1 MLYCKNDLEK
11 ELFEAAVPKTLAK
24 YDPERRM
31 VKTRRGAN
39 GYHSRLVNCDVHEY
53 RESFE
58 LAYMLLN
65 RDAEGDRAI
74 AHDIL
79 YRIIPKQDINPESK
93 TYGIWAYYLE
103 EDLEQMNPPD
113 WNMAD
118 FNTKNLIN
126 ILNEHADKLTDDMK
140 MRVKDAIIHGCRS
153 IIRRNMGPHY
163 TNISVMGAYDTI
175 VAGELLGIKDIFEY
189 GKERLKTLHEY
200 NVSKGN
206 FSEFNSPTYT
216 FVCIEDFAR
225 MVTDIKDEE
234 CLRLA
239 SELNDLAWKTIA
251 LHYHPTTGQLA
262 GPHDRAY
269 GALINDRTRFLIAR
283 ALDHKITLVSPEK
296 MRSVGMHA
304 NDFSRNVT
312 CPEKYVPYFT
322 GIEEERLHDDTF
334 AAGRQAYTYMNKA
347 FTLGSL
353 HREMA
358 WNQHRNVLGY
368 FGSVERPIS
377 VTIRSQ
383 HNFWDYCA
391 SFMSTVQDKGRALT
405 TTTFTSNGCDTH
417 CCLDKIKDSTIK
429 ARDMR
434 VRYVFEGAVADLDAV
449 QDGNT
454 FIITHKES
462 GVKVKIVYPHAKFGK
477 YDVKFEL
484 VKQNNLISAD
494 AVLYSGEETDIRL
507 DELVKAGVV
516 SSIEMT
522 DGELSGI
529 ETVTEVKDDMM
540 VSTFGNLKVS
550 ITENVVPADGKQ
562 FATLYLERD
571 GVEYKPAF

>member
-1 MLYCKNDLEK
+1 MLYCKNEFEK
-11 ELFEAAVPKTLAK
+11 ELFDVAVPKTLAK
-24 YDPERRM
+24 YDAERRM
-31 VKTRRGAN
+31 VKVYRGAN
-39 GYHSRLVNCDVHEY
+39 GYHSRLVNCEVHEY

-58 LAYMLLN
+58 LSYMLLN

>member
-1 MLYCKNDLEK
+1 MLYCKNDFEK

-65 RDAEGDRAI
+65 RDAEGDREI

-140 MRVKDAIIHGCRS
+140 MRVGDAIIHGCRS

-189 GKERLKTLHEY
+189 GKQRLKTLHEY

-283 ALDHKITLVSPEK
+283 ALNHKISLVSPET
-296 MRSVGMHA
+296 MRNVLMHG

-322 GIEEERLHDDTF
+322 GIDEERIHDDTF

-353 HREMA
+353 RKEMA

-368 FGSVERPIS
+368 FGTVERPVS

-391 SFMSTVQDKGRALT
+391 SFMSTVQDRGRALT
-405 TTTFTSNGCDTH
+405 TTTFTSDGCDTH
-417 CCLDKIKDSTIK
+417 CNLDKIKDSTIK

-434 VRYVFEGAVADLDAV
+434 VRYVFEGAIADLDAV

-454 FIITHKES
+454 FIITHKVS

-494 AVLYSGEETDIRL
+494 AVLYSGEETDIKL
-507 DELVKAGVV
+507 NELLKAGVV

-550 ITENVVPADGKQ
+550 ITENVLPFDGKQ
-562 FATLYLERD
+562 FDTLYLERD
-571 GVEYKPAF
+571 GVEYKPKF

>member
-1 MLYCKNDLEK
+1 MLYFKNELEK
-11 ELFEAAVPKTLAK
+11 ELFESAVPKTLAK

-74 AHDIL
+74 AYDLL

-93 TYGIWAYYLE
+93 TYGIWAYFLE

-126 ILNEHADKLTDDMK
+126 ILNEHADKLTDDLK

-175 VAGELLGIKDIFEY
+175 VAGELLGISDIFEY
-189 GKERLKTLHEY
+189 GKQRLKTLHEY
-200 NVSKGN
+200 NMSKGN

-296 MRSVGMHA
+296 MRTVGMHA

-322 GIEEERLHDDTF
+322 GIEGERVHDDTF

-347 FTLGSL
+347 YTLGSL
-353 HREMA
+353 RKEMA

-368 FGSVERPIS
+368 FGTVERPVS

-405 TTTFTSNGCDTH
+405 TTTFTSTGCDTH
-417 CCLDKIKDSTIK
+417 CNLDKIKDSTIK
-429 ARDMR
+429 AKDMR
-434 VRYVFEGAVADLDAV
+434 VRYVFEGAVGDLDAV
-449 QDGNT
+449 QDRNT

-462 GVKVKIVYPHAKFGK
+462 GVKVKIVYPHVKFGK

-484 VKQNNLISAD
+484 VKQNNIISAD
-494 AVLYSGEETDIRL
+494 AVLYSGEETDIKL
-507 DELVKAGVV
+507 NELLKAGVV

-529 ETVTEVKDDMM
+529 ETVTELRDDKM

-550 ITENVVPADGKQ
+550 ITENVLPYDGKHLD
-562 FATLYLERD
+562 TLYLERD

>member
-1 MLYCKNDLEK
+1 MLYCKNDFEK

-65 RDAEGDRAI
+65 RDAEGDREI

-434 VRYVFEGAVADLDAV
+434 VRYVFEGAVADIDAV
-449 QDGNT
+449 QNGNT

-484 VKQNNLISAD
+484 VKQNTLISAD

>member
-1 MLYCKNDLEK
+1 MLYCKNEFEK

-74 AHDIL
+74 AYDLL

-126 ILNEHADKLTDDMK
+126 ILNEHADKLTDDLK

-189 GKERLKTLHEY
+189 GKQRLKTLHEY

-216 FVCIEDFAR
+216 FVCIDDFAR

-322 GIEEERLHDDTF
+322 GIEEERIHDDTF
-334 AAGRQAYTYMNKA
+334 ASGRMAYTYMNKA
-347 FTLGSL
+347 YTLGSL
-353 HREMA
+353 RREMA

-368 FGSVERPIS
+368 FGTVERPIS

-391 SFMSTVQDKGRALT
+391 SFMSTVQDRGRALT

-417 CCLDKIKDSTIK
+417 CNLDIIKDSTIK

-454 FIITHKES
+454 FVITHKES
-462 GVKVKIVYPHAKFGK
+462 GVKVKIVYPHVKFGK

-484 VKQNNLISAD
+484 VKQNNIISAD
-494 AVLYSGEETDIRL
+494 AVLYSGEETDIKL
-507 DELVKAGVV
+507 DELVRAGVV

-529 ETVTEVKDDMM
+529 ETVTKLDGDMM

-550 ITENVVPADGKQ
+550 ITENVLPADGKQ
-562 FATLYLERD
+562 LDTLYLERD

>member
-1 MLYCKNDLEK
+1 MLYCKNEFEK

-74 AHDIL
+74 AYDLL

-126 ILNEHADKLTDDMK
+126 ILNEHADKLTDDLK

-175 VAGELLGIKDIFEY
+175 VAGEILGIKDIFEY
-189 GKERLKTLHEY
+189 GKQRLKTLHEY

-216 FVCIEDFAR
+216 FVCIDDFAR
-225 MVTDIKDEE
+225 MVTDIKDED

-322 GIEEERLHDDTF
+322 GIEEERIHDDTF
-334 AAGRQAYTYMNKA
+334 ASGRQAYTYMNKA
-347 FTLGSL
+347 YTLGSL
-353 HREMA
+353 RREMA

-368 FGSVERPIS
+368 FGTVERPIS

-391 SFMSTVQDKGRALT
+391 SFMSTVQDRGRALT

-417 CCLDKIKDSTIK
+417 CNLDKIKDSTIK

-454 FIITHKES
+454 FVITHKES
-462 GVKVKIVYPHAKFGK
+462 GVKVKIVYPHVKFGK

-484 VKQNNLISAD
+484 VKQNNIISAD
-494 AVLYSGEETDIRL
+494 AVLYSGEETDIKL

-529 ETVTEVKDDMM
+529 ETVTKLDGDMM

-550 ITENVVPADGKQ
+550 ITENVLPADGKQ
-562 FATLYLERD
+562 FETLYLERD

>member
-65 RDAEGDRAI
+65 RDAEGDREI

-140 MRVKDAIIHGCRS
+140 MRVGDAIIHGCRS

-189 GKERLKTLHEY
+189 GKQRLKTLHEY

-216 FVCIEDFAR
+216 FVCIDDFAR

-283 ALDHKITLVSPEK
+283 ALNHKISLVSPET
-296 MRSVGMHA
+296 MRNVLMHG

-322 GIEEERLHDDTF
+322 GIDEERIHDDTF

-353 HREMA
+353 CKEMA

-368 FGSVERPIS
+368 FGTVARPVS

-391 SFMSTVQDKGRALT
+391 SFMSTVQDRGRALT
-405 TTTFTSNGCDTH
+405 TTTFTSDGCDTH
-417 CCLDKIKDSTIK
+417 CNLDKIKDSTIK
-429 ARDMR
+429 AKDMR
-434 VRYVFEGAVADLDAV
+434 VRYVFEGAIADLDAV

-454 FIITHKES
+454 FIITHKVS

-494 AVLYSGEETDIRL
+494 AVLYSGEETDIKL
-507 DELVKAGVV
+507 NELLKAGVV

-550 ITENVVPADGKQ
+550 ITENVLPFDGKQ
-562 FATLYLERD
+562 FDTLYLERD
-571 GVEYKPAF
+571 GVEYKPKF

>member
-1 MLYCKNDLEK
+1 MLYCKNDFEK

-65 RDAEGDRAI
+65 RDAEGDREI

-405 TTTFTSNGCDTH
+405 TTTFTQ
-417 CCLDKIKDSTIK
+417 LDSYRIF
-429 ARDMR
+429 
-434 VRYVFEGAVADLDAV
+434 Y
-449 QDGNT
+449 
-454 FIITHKES
+454 
-462 GVKVKIVYPHAKFGK
+462 
-477 YDVKFEL
+477 
-484 VKQNNLISAD
+484 SA
-494 AVLYSGEETDIRL
+494 
-507 DELVKAGVV
+507 
-516 SSIEMT
+516 
-522 DGELSGI
+522 
-529 ETVTEVKDDMM
+529 
-540 VSTFGNLKVS
+540 
-550 ITENVVPADGKQ
+550 
-562 FATLYLERD
+562 
-571 GVEYKPAF
+571 

>member
-1 MLYCKNDLEK
+1 MLYCKNELEK

-79 YRIIPKQDINPESK
+79 YRIIPKQDINPESN

-103 EDLEQMNPPD
+103 EDLEKMNPPD

-126 ILNEHADKLTDDMK
+126 ILNEHSDKLTDDMK

-175 VAGELLGIKDIFEY
+175 VAGELLGISDIFEY
-189 GKERLKTLHEY
+189 GKKRLKTLHEY
-200 NVSKGN
+200 NMSKGN

-239 SELNDLAWKTIA
+239 RELNDLAWKTIA

-322 GIEEERLHDDTF
+322 EIEEERLHDDTF

-391 SFMSTVQDKGRALT
+391 SFMSTVQDRGRALT

-417 CCLDKIKDSTIK
+417 CGLDKIKDSTIK
-429 ARDMR
+429 AKDMR
-434 VRYVFEGAVADLDAV
+434 VRYVFEGAVSDLDAV
-449 QDGNT
+449 QEGNT
-454 FIITHKES
+454 FVFTHKEN
-462 GVKVKIVYPHAKFGK
+462 GVKVKIVYPYAKFGK

-494 AVLYSGEETDIRL
+494 AVLYCGEETDIKL

-529 ETVTEVKDDMM
+529 ETVTKIEEDKM

-562 FATLYLERD
+562 FDTLYLERD

>member
-1 MLYCKNDLEK
+1 MLYCKNELEK

-140 MRVKDAIIHGCRS
+140 MRVSDAIIHGCRS

-189 GKERLKTLHEY
+189 GKQRLKTLHEY

-216 FVCIEDFAR
+216 FVCIDDFAR

-283 ALDHKITLVSPEK
+283 ALDHKISLVSPET
-296 MRSVGMHA
+296 MRNVVMHG

-322 GIEEERLHDDTF
+322 GIEEERIHDDTF
-334 AAGRQAYTYMNKA
+334 ASGRQAYTYMNKA
-347 FTLGSL
+347 YTLGSL
-353 HREMA
+353 RREMA

-368 FGSVERPIS
+368 LGSVERPIS

-391 SFMSTVQDKGRALT
+391 SFMSTVQDRGRALT

-417 CCLDKIKDSTIK
+417 CCLDAIKDSTIK
-429 ARDMR
+429 ATDMR

-454 FIITHKES
+454 FIITHKVS
-462 GVKVKIVYPHAKFGK
+462 GVKVKIVYPHVKFGK

-484 VKQNNLISAD
+484 VKTDRLISAD
-494 AVLYSGEETDIRL
+494 AVLYSGEETEIKL

-522 DGELSGI
+522 EGELSGI

-550 ITENVVPADGKQ
+550 ITENVAPADGKQ
-562 FATLYLERD
+562 FSTLYLERD

>member
-1 MLYCKNDLEK
+1 
-11 ELFEAAVPKTLAK
+11 
-24 YDPERRM
+24 M
-31 VKTRRGAN
+31 VKARRGAN

-65 RDAEGDRAI
+65 RDADGDRAI
-74 AHDIL
+74 AYDIL

-126 ILNEHADKLTDDMK
+126 ILNEHADKLTDDLK

-175 VAGELLGIKDIFEY
+175 VAGELLGIPDIFEY
-189 GKERLKTLHEY
+189 GKKRLATLHEY
-200 NVSKGN
+200 NMSKGN

-225 MVTDIKDEE
+225 MLTDIKDEE

-283 ALDHKITLVSPEK
+283 ALNHRISLVSPEAMK
-296 MRSVGMHA
+296 NVVMHA

-322 GIEEERLHDDTF
+322 GIEGERVHDDTF
-334 AAGRQAYTYMNKA
+334 APGRQAYTYMNKA
-347 FTLGSL
+347 YTLGSL

-368 FGSVERPIS
+368 FGTVERPVS

-405 TTTFTSNGCDTH
+405 TTTFTSTGCDTH
-417 CCLDKIKDSTIK
+417 CNLDKIKDSTIK
-429 ARDMR
+429 ATDMR

-449 QDGNT
+449 QEGNT

-462 GVKVKIVYPHAKFGK
+462 GVKVKIVYPHVKFGK
-477 YDVKFEL
+477 YDVRFEL
-484 VKQNNLISAD
+484 VRQNNLISAD
-494 AVLYSGEETDIRL
+494 AVLYSGEETEIKL
-507 DELVKAGVV
+507 SELEKAGVV

-522 DGELSGI
+522 DGDFSGLN
-529 ETVTEVKDDMM
+529 TVTELEDDKM
-540 VSTFGNLKVS
+540 VSTFGNLKVA
-550 ITENVVPADGKQ
+550 ITENVLPYDGKHLD
-562 FATLYLERD
+562 TLYLERD

>member
-1 MLYCKNDLEK
+1 
-11 ELFEAAVPKTLAK
+11 
-24 YDPERRM
+24 
-31 VKTRRGAN
+31 
-39 GYHSRLVNCDVHEY
+39 
-53 RESFE
+53 
-58 LAYMLLN
+58 
-65 RDAEGDRAI
+65 
-74 AHDIL
+74 
-79 YRIIPKQDINPESK
+79 
-93 TYGIWAYYLE
+93 
-103 EDLEQMNPPD
+103 
-113 WNMAD
+113 
-118 FNTKNLIN
+118 
-126 ILNEHADKLTDDMK
+126 
-140 MRVKDAIIHGCRS
+140 
-153 IIRRNMGPHY
+153 
-163 TNISVMGAYDTI
+163 
-175 VAGELLGIKDIFEY
+175 
-189 GKERLKTLHEY
+189 
-200 NVSKGN
+200 
-206 FSEFNSPTYT
+206 
-216 FVCIEDFAR
+216 
-225 MVTDIKDEE
+225 
-234 CLRLA
+234 
-239 SELNDLAWKTIA
+239 
-251 LHYHPTTGQLA
+251 
-262 GPHDRAY
+262 
-269 GALINDRTRFLIAR
+269 
-283 ALDHKITLVSPEK
+283 
-296 MRSVGMHA
+296 MHA

-368 FGSVERPIS
+368 FGTVERPIS

-484 VKQNNLISAD
+484 VKTDKLISAD
-494 AVLYSGEETDIRL
+494 AVLYSGEETDIKL
-507 DELVKAGVV
+507 DELLKAGVV

-522 DGELSGI
+522 DGELSGV
-529 ETVTEVKDDMM
+529 ETVTKTEEDKM
-540 VSTFGNLKVS
+540 VSNFGNLLAS
-550 ITENVVPADGKQ
+550 ITENVGQRGKQ
-562 FATLYLERD
+562 FETLYLERD